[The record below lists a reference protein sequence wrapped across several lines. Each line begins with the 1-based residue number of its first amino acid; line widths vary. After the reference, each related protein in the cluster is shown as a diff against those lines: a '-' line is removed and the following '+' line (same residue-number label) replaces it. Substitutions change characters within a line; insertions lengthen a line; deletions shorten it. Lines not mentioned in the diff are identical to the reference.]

1 MPDKVKI
8 LYDTVSKDYN
18 VGSLEDFQIKL
29 QDDVKRKAFYDGV
42 GSEFELGDFNTF
54 SSKVKKKDI
63 SQPDFQFGSQTSP
76 FGSKPSQTQVDT
88 KVPSVLTPEYREEYK
103 SQVAIDTQKKKDL
116 SKQLQSAKD
125 VYYQSQGDA
134 TSFSLYD
141 GYQSSLKRID
151 DEISKNYPDEATVSR
166 TVSGQEDFEK
176 YKVKR
181 DQLLVDR
188 NKLNE
193 LSKETLKY
201 INPKIE
207 SDIDSDLKK
216 NGLDKFTRV
225 NSSGVK
231 VPDEYKIDD
240 YAKTYAE
247 QSGISNDGTFK
258 KLVYDKLKSSVSSNI
273 IKPEIEKEFNKLYK
287 NKTGLTLDE
296 SIQKDALNNFIEGK
310 NIQSNLILQVE
321 SLNKEIKTKL
331 DESAKSL
338 SSEYK
343 PILDS
348 INTDYKIQTDEIKSK
363 IQQLNESYKA
373 GLISRQDY
381 ELAFT
386 NTKAEFDLADERYRQ
401 LFDAES
407 KKYLNNQNELFSK
420 YNKRFNRQVS
430 EFKSIADQQ
439 LSDAS
444 SKYGKDY
451 KMSPELKS
459 QLESIYGEATK
470 NFLSKEEAVKYEL
483 DRSSL
488 INNIGGQFAK
498 NLFIGLGGGIKSI
511 SSLYD
516 FDAGYVLGDYM
527 ENSFTSSSPEIKSG
541 WDLLDPI
548 KLQSSTGKMIGG
560 MAPILAS
567 SALTA
572 AVTKNAP
579 TAIRLLTTGLANYL
593 VETAQIG
600 GGVKDQVFQKTGN
613 IADANKAAKKV
624 MDANLYL
631 LPLYALDGLPFL
643 GNVTLGIK
651 NTFAR
656 AGAKALIETATELPQ
671 EYFQGVFEE
680 LAVADRPISQTF
692 EEMSLER
699 FENTALNVIPTSV
712 LLGGGGTAIQ
722 GVRESISKFQGRS
735 LAAKVDLADLTET
748 TKKQFIYD
756 TVLRRGDVFSKAYV
770 SSLFNS
776 GNINEQEME
785 SFSKMIED
793 SANIMAESKKIGLN
807 KAQSKV
813 YAALRFDYLQSK
825 NEFDSEQDEVSKKV
839 YKAKMDS
846 AEKSLNTYLSGGK
859 PDAVL
864 LTLAN
869 NEQYIYSFETLNS
882 IINEG
887 GEILNQIVNGEVS
900 IGLLS
905 DKTNPKAKALSDKL
919 IQLKQDAV
927 QEKTVQPTQEDA
939 IITPEGFT
947 NRVFESNMQLGEA
960 PIDSHISEEG
970 YNYRVLS
977 QKEINAIS
985 ESGGVF
991 AREGKQKGGNKNTKY
1006 WTKGNN
1012 KNWYGDQDNLETIR
1026 VKQDSFK
1033 ENEVVRAE
1041 NVEVYNKE
1049 TKKFEPLIKQK
1060 FSTTGNVISQQA
1072 KPKPKVEG
1080 VTEEGFQEEVTPEQ
1094 YVQDL
1099 QDTKQS
1105 NPEEYWSVDDVSVD
1119 DAKKGT
1125 IIKEDGGYG
1134 LVSKAGDIKGVFKG
1148 LGTKAKNV
1156 ADKILQKAVS
1166 LGGTKL
1172 DNFDTYLTKIYERN
1186 GFKVVSRIPFNEE
1199 FAPPGWNKEKHGT
1212 PDVVAMVYDPDN
1224 KLNIKE
1230 KSFTDYDKAIAYRDR
1245 YAKKVK
1251 ENYPVKEAPKELDAE
1266 VEKLYALL
1274 GTPSGEPRFRLSEET
1289 EEDLTGDIEA
1299 IEQEMNNMDEVELN
1313 FTEPQV
1319 SQKGL
1324 KVDPVSESNSL
1335 VKIAKKI
1342 SNALLKPI
1350 QFFNGIP
1357 MITGMSDMLSAGKI
1371 KDSSGKTM
1379 DVEGG
1384 LLFNVLGKNKNAAWA
1399 GVTKEGA
1406 QAQYDN
1412 AVKLYN
1418 SNKELFDRLWS
1429 EGKLPDGHIPM
1440 AIMRMADTAVNSNEA
1455 IFRWVLPTI
1464 ESLPKQNKINAM
1476 QAFIGSVQEKLNTK
1490 SKADI
1495 ASATNILNFIKDKN
1509 ITSLDQFFKEVI
1521 LDSKKRSK
1529 GIPGSQL
1536 KLDNRSLIYDL
1547 IFAPKGIKTAS
1558 KPTVKALLSGTDN
1571 SKNKIFTSDVIYS
1584 SIGEPSMLKSK
1595 QGEVVSVVG
1604 IDVKNGGVIAV
1615 DHGNYGFGPKGKTIA
1630 LIENP
1635 THGINVFPEWKAKSS
1650 RVFKK
1655 DKAGKVP
1662 SSESVATQTGGA
1674 FFTDKAMRGAK
1685 VFADVIS
1692 DINLLIGKIRFAF
1705 PSVSVS
1711 ITQEEFNNII
1721 NSPDVRTQ
1729 VSDGKIILGL
1739 TKDGKISLN
1748 PEMSSLQTPIHEFGH
1763 IWIDFLRSKESGK
1776 KGTDFLNK
1784 GLDLVRNTKEHKKAI
1799 EKYGD
1804 TDIAL
1809 EEALVELMANKGAT
1823 IISAAQRS
1831 KFKSWMNGVF
1841 KYIQDKFTTFK
1852 DLDASKISKIKLDD
1866 FINTGLADL
1875 FSGKEVSAKFA
1886 PELSESAFKARM
1898 SAITNINEIVK
1909 IGLDNGISKD
1919 AITKVLRDKKFTEK
1933 EISGAIDK
1941 AVSKPVKLNESN
1953 LESAIELLDD
1963 IEDNK
1968 RKAER
1973 ASSKRKTELDEKIT
1987 EAQTELD
1994 KISEEAQIV
2003 KAINDNFDKI
2013 KKDLKEQGLLNVK
2026 C

>member
-1 MPDKVKI
+1 MQQDPLTLDNSRKTQLDSNIK
-8 LYDTVSKDYN
+8 KM
-18 VGSLEDFQIKL
+18 LEGGASN
-29 QDDVKRKAFYDGV
+29 DDVMSYA
-42 GSEFELGDFNTF
+42 SDFKNKF
-54 SSKVKKKDI
+54 GVKKKD
-63 SQPDFQFGSQTSP
+63 DFQVDSQIGSELLP
-76 FGSKPSQTQVDT
+76 IGSKPFLPQVDT
-88 KVPSVLTPEYREEYK
+88 KVPSVLTPKYGEKYK
-103 SQVAIDTQKKKDL
+103 AQVAIDTQKKKDL

-125 VYYQSQGDA
+125 VYYQAQGDA

-141 GYQSSLKRID
+141 GYQSSLKSID
-151 DEISKNYPDEATVSR
+151 DEISKNYSDEATVSR
-166 TVSGQEDFEK
+166 TVSGQEDFQK
-176 YKVKR
+176 YKAKR
-181 DQLLVDR
+181 DQLVADR
-188 NKLNE
+188 EKLNE

-207 SDIDSDLKK
+207 SDIELDLKK

-240 YAKTYAE
+240 YAKMYAE

-258 KLVYDKLKSSVSSNI
+258 KLVYDKLKSSISSNI
-273 IKPEIEKEFNKLYK
+273 IKPKIEKEFNTLYK
-287 NKTGLTLDE
+287 SKTGLTLDE
-296 SIQKDALNNFIEGK
+296 AIQKDALNNFIEGK

-331 DESAKSL
+331 DESSKSL

-363 IQQLNESYKA
+363 IQQLNESYKS

-386 NTKAEFDLADERYRQ
+386 NTKAQFDLADEQYRQ

-483 DRSSL
+483 DKSSL

-572 AVTKNAP
+572 SVTKNAP

-593 VETAQIG
+593 VETAQVG

-671 EYFQGVFEE
+671 EYFQGIFEE
-680 LAVADRPISQTF
+680 LAVADKPISQTF
-692 EEMSLER
+692 KEMSLER

-793 SANIMAESKKIGLN
+793 SANIMSESKKIGLN

-859 PDAVL
+859 PDAVV

-919 IQLKQDAV
+919 TQIKQDAV
-927 QEKTVQPTQEDA
+927 QIKTAGEVPVQPEA
-939 IITPEGFT
+939 KVGEEVVKGKPEPEAEITTE
-947 NRVFESNMQLGEA
+947 
-960 PIDSHISEEG
+960 
-970 YNYRVLS
+970 
-977 QKEINAIS
+977 K
-985 ESGGVF
+985 
-991 AREGKQKGGNKNTKY
+991 GKQKELSGVLGDVDLKGDIEGSAYILKNYKNAKKHPNLKVGDIVKIPIRDVMPAIGIELGNANAKPYTDEPISVNVLSD
-1006 WTKGNN
+1006 G
-1012 KNWYGDQDNLETIR
+1012 TIR
-1026 VKQDSFK
+1026 IVDGHNRFKKALLDGDKEVEIKVVKSGGANVYDSRYNAMAIKAVK
-1033 ENEVVRAE
+1033 EGRITAKDAKLIIEKSGLEVPKEITEQSLIEQNPSQKIEQLRAKE
-1041 NVEVYNKE
+1041 QAELNDAIPNVDKYLTNGKVDRAKITDAKDLKKFDEIYDKYDKLISPLLPKKE
-1049 TKKFEPLIKQK
+1049 T
-1060 FSTTGNVISQQA
+1060 
-1072 KPKPKVEG
+1072 PKTV
-1080 VTEEGFQEEVTPEQ
+1080 
-1094 YVQDL
+1094 
-1099 QDTKQS
+1099 
-1105 NPEEYWSVDDVSVD
+1105 
-1119 DAKKGT
+1119 
-1125 IIKEDGGYG
+1125 
-1134 LVSKAGDIKGVFKG
+1134 
-1148 LGTKAKNV
+1148 
-1156 ADKILQKAVS
+1156 
-1166 LGGTKL
+1166 
-1172 DNFDTYLTKIYERN
+1172 
-1186 GFKVVSRIPFNEE
+1186 
-1199 FAPPGWNKEKHGT
+1199 
-1212 PDVVAMVYDPDN
+1212 
-1224 KLNIKE
+1224 
-1230 KSFTDYDKAIAYRDR
+1230 
-1245 YAKKVK
+1245 
-1251 ENYPVKEAPKELDAE
+1251 DAE

-1274 GTPSGEPRFRLSEET
+1274 GTPDGEPRFRLSDEVEEPLKSDT
-1289 EEDLTGDIEA
+1289 EA
-1299 IEQEMNNMDEVELN
+1299 IEKEMNNMPDVELN
-1313 FTEPQV
+1313 FTEPEV

-1342 SNALLKPI
+1342 SDALLKPI

-1371 KDSSGKTM
+1371 KDSTGKPM

-1440 AIMRMADTAVNSNEA
+1440 AIMRMADTAINSNEA

-1495 ASATNILNFIKDKN
+1495 ASATNILNFIKDKK

-1529 GIPGSQL
+1529 GISGSQL

-1584 SIGEPSMLKSK
+1584 SIGEPSMLKSR

-1604 IDVKNGGVIAV
+1604 IDVKNGGVISV

-1635 THGINVFPEWKAKSS
+1635 THGIDVFPEWKAKAS

-1662 SSESVATQTGGA
+1662 SPESVATQTGGA

-1711 ITQEEFNNII
+1711 TTQEEFNNII

-1729 VSDGKIILGL
+1729 VSDGKVILGL
-1739 TKDGKISLN
+1739 TKGGKIYLN

-1776 KGTDFLNK
+1776 KGTDFLNR

-1804 TDIAL
+1804 TEIAL

-1823 IISAAQRS
+1823 IIDAAKKS
-1831 KFKSWMNGVF
+1831 KFKSWMNAVF

-1852 DLDASKISKIKLDD
+1852 DLDASRISKIKLDD

-1886 PELSESAFKARM
+1886 PELSESSFKARM
-1898 SAITNINEIVK
+1898 SAITDINEIVK
-1909 IGLDNGISKD
+1909 IGLDNGISEE
-1919 AITKVLRDKKFTEK
+1919 AITKVLKDKNFNEK
-1933 EISGAIDK
+1933 EISKAILK
-1941 AVSKPVKLNESN
+1941 FKEQIIELPKLNESN
-1953 LESAIELLDD
+1953 IENAIELLDE
-1963 IEDNK
+1963 IEDSK

-1973 ASSKRKTELDEKIT
+1973 ASSKRKAELDQKIADA
-1987 EAQTELD
+1987 ESELEG
-1994 KISEEAQIV
+1994 ISKEAQIV

-2013 KKDLKEQGLLNVK
+2013 KKELKDKGLLKVN
-2026 C
+2026 CQ